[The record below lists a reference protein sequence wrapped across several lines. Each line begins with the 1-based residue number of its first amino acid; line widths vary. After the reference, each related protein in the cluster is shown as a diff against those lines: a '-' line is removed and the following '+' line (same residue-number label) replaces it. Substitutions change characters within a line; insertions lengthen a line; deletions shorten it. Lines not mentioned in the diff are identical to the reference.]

1 MKTTSR
7 FVREKIAHRF
17 VLGGEVR
24 ELTPITQGHINETWL
39 SIVESDSQIVRY
51 IHQRINAS
59 VFPDGSLV
67 MRNIQRITDHLRG
80 CVAYPYQILELIS
93 SEGGSFWICDE
104 EGGWWRTYRYI
115 EDSVA
120 YDSCPSEDVAR
131 AAGLAFGTFLRELAP
146 LPASSVVSPLIGF
159 QDLAG
164 RFRAL
169 SEVLKDAPD
178 ARRDAS
184 AAEIEFALGNEE
196 KVAVIS
202 GVMKGSDSLRITH
215 GDTKLNNLL
224 FRRGTASALCV
235 IDLDT
240 VMPGS
245 PLYDFGDFTRQI
257 GVASRED
264 GPAYIPLPMQWNFLR
279 EATRGFLE
287 GVGENYLSERETEG
301 MCHMPGLISL
311 TLGVRFL
318 TDYLGGDTYFRVQYE
333 GQNLSRARCQFAIAQ
348 AYFREKDQLE
358 EIIGSSVASWGG
370 ASPKILAL

>member
-7 FVREKIAHRF
+7 FVTEKIAHRF

-51 IHQRINAS
+51 IHQRINPS

-80 CVAYPYQILELIS
+80 CAAYPYQILELVS
-93 SEGGSFWICDE
+93 SEDGSFWICDE

-120 YDSCPSEDVAR
+120 YDSCPSEAVAR
-131 AAGLAFGTFLRELAP
+131 GAGLAFGTFLREIAP
-146 LPASSVVSPLIGF
+146 LPASSVVTPLIGF

-169 SEVLKDAPD
+169 AEVLQDSTD
-178 ARRDAS
+178 ARRDDS
-184 AAEIEFALGNEE
+184 AAEIEFALRNEE
-196 KVAVIS
+196 RVAVVS
-202 GVMKGSDSLRITH
+202 GLMKGSNSLRITH
-215 GDTKLNNLL
+215 GDTKLNNVL

-245 PLYDFGDFTRQI
+245 PLYDFGDFSRQI

-264 GPAYIPLPMQWNFLR
+264 GPADIPMPMRWDFLR
-279 EATRGFLE
+279 EATSGFLE
-287 GVGENYLSERETEG
+287 GIGENYLSRTETEAL
-301 MCHMPGLISL
+301 CLMPGLISL

-318 TDYLGGDTYFRVQYE
+318 TDYLGGDNYFRVQYE

-348 AYFREKDQLE
+348 AYFQEKDQLE
-358 EIIGSSVASWGG
+358 EIIGSSVANWGSQ
-370 ASPKILAL
+370 APRF